1 MTSNIGSLKIQAAET
16 QDYSAVKA
24 TVMEEVKAHFRPELI
39 NRIDEITVFH
49 GLSQNHIRE
58 IAKIQLQALRNR
70 LEKVGVALEITDE
83 ALDFIAQTGFDPVYG
98 ARPLKR
104 AIQAEIENP
113 LAKKLLA
120 GDYPPNS
127 TVNIS
132 LADNQILF
140 A

>member
-1 MTSNIGSLKIQAAET
+1 LT
-16 QDYSAVKA
+16 
-24 TVMEEVKAHFRPELI
+24 
-39 NRIDEITVFH
+39 
-49 GLSQNHIRE
+49 
-58 IAKIQLQALRNR
+58 
-70 LEKVGVALEITDE
+70 ITDE

-104 AIQAEIENP
+104 AIQSEIENP